1 MVGPNLNSAT
11 AAGKHTKKLIPRS
24 QPKSSMA
31 FGPDPATNH
40 HGDNKTEAILV
51 LPLLPWAK
59 KADQC

>member
-40 HGDNKTEAILV
+40 HGDNKTEAILGFV
-51 LPLLPWAK
+51 PK
-59 KADQC
+59 TEYISSRS